1 MVTFINDEYAKEV
14 EKTNAHIEARYSDYN
29 MDVYKITE
37 KTSGDTFIKAI
48 IYSSWKGFYFRFTND
63 KFSLDNN
70 TVFNKKHLGERV
82 LLNLEALTN
91 SESLFLNIL
100 LRIMGEYHFWL
111 NSPGDYPGYLNS
123 RVLERLDREIP
134 ESNFTGEFLWI
145 ERSMPA
151 SIARDFIQ
159 SSDFKDVMKLK
170 EDIASVESKV
180 KGVVETEISSLD
192 ENLKGKK
199 EEVEKLLGKTEESM
213 VSLQSYKEKLDNYKG
228 EFNFVLLSKAFSRMK
243 RDKENEFKAARRWMN
258 AYTAALISIPILILI
273 AVFRKMLN
281 VNFDIEILIYAI
293 PLLTLEALI
302 FYFMR
307 IYYGEVRSIRA
318 QLLQIDLRL
327 SLCEFI
333 HDFIDKKNESKD
345 HGDSWGNFEN
355 LIFSPIQMSAENIPS
370 VLDGANAV
378 ADVLGKVM
386 PKK

>member
-1 MVTFINDEYAKEV
+1 
-14 EKTNAHIEARYSDYN
+14 
-29 MDVYKITE
+29 
-37 KTSGDTFIKAI
+37 
-48 IYSSWKGFYFRFTND
+48 
-63 KFSLDNN
+63 
-70 TVFNKKHLGERV
+70 
-82 LLNLEALTN
+82 
-91 SESLFLNIL
+91 
-100 LRIMGEYHFWL
+100 MGEYHFWL

-170 EDIASVESKV
+170 EYIASVESKV

-273 AVFRKMLN
+273 VVFRKMLN